1 LAQVDQPPLEP
12 FHTLGLGFAGCLPV
26 VFLRC
31 CHEMTEGMET
41 IETRNADGAR
51 KDATESTQLL
61 KQRNNGTAT
70 GAQLM
75 LNIVV
80 CGLGTGLFT
89 LPWSVAGASCFL
101 GVAIVAFVLA
111 LNAWTIFLL
120 VEAAEAYQA
129 FDIGSLLSHLPG
141 QLGHTLPR
149 VVNFTIWVGGFF
161 CLVSYV
167 IVIADCAAPF
177 AQLGPWRLKTLASL
191 LVFPLCFLDQRWL
204 SMTSSMSVGAV
215 AVVFWLLLQLS
226 HDTEAFPSLCLAG
239 VSWGTVSMFASMM
252 QTVILQ
258 MCVLPM
264 YGEMKDRSPG
274 SFERVV
280 FWSFLILFKIC
291 ACFAVLGYMI
301 FGPDVK
307 SNVLLSLPAS
317 FSGKMAR
324 LCAGASVMG
333 VYPLI
338 LKSMIATF
346 HSPGHSSRAETVHF
360 GIGAIV
366 AAVLLTSLCLSDLG
380 KLNIVNGAVST
391 GVFVAVVPFMVG
403 LHLLERVQQSIA
415 LRLGLFLLLIFG
427 VLGSLFA
434 LLLDDNYERELSAA
448 CFWKKN
454 F

>member
-1 LAQVDQPPLEP
+1 
-12 FHTLGLGFAGCLPV
+12 
-26 VFLRC
+26 
-31 CHEMTEGMET
+31 MTEGMET

-191 LVFPLCFLDQRWL
+191 LVLPLCFLDQRWL

-317 FSGKMAR
+317 LSGKMAR

-346 HSPGHSSRAETVHF
+346 HSP
-360 GIGAIV
+360 GAIV

>member
-1 LAQVDQPPLEP
+1 
-12 FHTLGLGFAGCLPV
+12 
-26 VFLRC
+26 
-31 CHEMTEGMET
+31 MTEGMET
-41 IETRNADGAR
+41 NTAVATGNVAT
-51 KDATESTQLL
+51 KNATESTQLL

-129 FDIGSLLSHLPG
+129 FDIGTLLSHLPG

-177 AQLGPWRLKTLASL
+177 VQLGPWRLKMLASL

-204 SMTSSMSVGAV
+204 SMTSSLSVGAV

-226 HDTEAFPSLCLAG
+226 RDTEAFPSLCLAG

-291 ACFAVLGYMI
+291 ACFAVLGYII

-366 AAVLLTSLCLSDLG
+366 TAVLLTSLCLSDLG

-415 LRLGLFLLLIFG
+415 LRLGLFMLLIFG

>member
-1 LAQVDQPPLEP
+1 
-12 FHTLGLGFAGCLPV
+12 
-26 VFLRC
+26 
-31 CHEMTEGMET
+31 MTEGMET
-41 IETRNADGAR
+41 IETRIADGAR

-191 LVFPLCFLDQRWL
+191 LVLPLCFL
-204 SMTSSMSVGAV
+204 
-215 AVVFWLLLQLS
+215 
-226 HDTEAFPSLCLAG
+226 
-239 VSWGTVSMFASMM
+239 
-252 QTVILQ
+252 
-258 MCVLPM
+258 
-264 YGEMKDRSPG
+264 
-274 SFERVV
+274 
-280 FWSFLILFKIC
+280 
-291 ACFAVLGYMI
+291 
-301 FGPDVK
+301 
-307 SNVLLSLPAS
+307 
-317 FSGKMAR
+317 
-324 LCAGASVMG
+324 
-333 VYPLI
+333 
-338 LKSMIATF
+338 
-346 HSPGHSSRAETVHF
+346 
-360 GIGAIV
+360 
-366 AAVLLTSLCLSDLG
+366 VLLTSLCLSDLG

>member
-1 LAQVDQPPLEP
+1 
-12 FHTLGLGFAGCLPV
+12 
-26 VFLRC
+26 
-31 CHEMTEGMET
+31 MTQAMPGGPTKE
-41 IETRNADGAR
+41 AP
-51 KDATESTQLL
+51 TESTQLL
-61 KQRNNGTAT
+61 KSRTTEGTAT
-70 GAQLM
+70 GPQLA

-89 LPWSVAGASCFL
+89 LPWSLAGASCFL
-101 GVAIVAFVLA
+101 GVGIVAFVLA

-120 VEAAEAYQA
+120 VEAAEVYQA

-141 QLGHTLPR
+141 QMGHTLPR

-177 AQLGPWRLKTLASL
+177 AQTISPWRLKALASL
-191 LVFPLCFLDQRWL
+191 LVLPLCFLDQRWL
-204 SMTSSMSVGAV
+204 SMTSSLSVAAV
-215 AVVFWLLLQLS
+215 VVVFWLLLRLS
-226 HDTEAFPSLCLAG
+226 HDTQEFPSLCLAG
-239 VSWGTVSMFASMM
+239 LSWGTISMFASMM

-280 FWSFLILFKIC
+280 LWSFLILFKIC
-291 ACFAVLGYMI
+291 AFFAVLGYLI

-307 SNVLLSLPAS
+307 SNVLLSLPES

-338 LKSMIATF
+338 LKSMVATF
-346 HSPGHSSRAETVHF
+346 HSPGHNSNPATVHF

-391 GVFVAVVPFMVG
+391 SVFVAVVPFVVG
-403 LHLLERVQQSIA
+403 LHLLERVQQSFT
-415 LRLGLFLLLIFG
+415 LRMGLLMLLVFG
-427 VLGSLFA
+427 VLGSILA
-434 LLLDDNYERELSAA
+434 LLLDDNYEQELSAA
-448 CFWKKN
+448 CFWKIHL
-454 F
+454 